1 MKLIHKI
8 LSLGF
13 VLALLALAACEEER
27 IVFEGPDFVRFTDTT
42 LVFKESIGQLIPVS
56 VHVVGKPL
64 NQAVTVNYTVGG
76 NAREGRDYV
85 IEGTKGTVTIPAGK
99 YFGTIDVRLINNAN
113 NILSS
118 QDVLFTLT
126 GVSAS
131 NDLMLGQNG
140 GNLGKTLRLTIQD
153 DCLLSGFYTGTRRG
167 STTSVPNIEI
177 SSIDCKT
184 YTVANWNIG
193 LVNVLF
199 NLTAVKPTIQFIDKG
214 DNTLTIPKQVTP
226 ELPSPYDTLS
236 GNGTFNPQTRAI
248 TLNIN
253 VKVQASATKDTV
265 VSVPFTYTPRK

>member
-1 MKLIHKI
+1 M
-8 LSLGF
+8 
-13 VLALLALAACEEER
+13 LALLALAACEEER

-56 VHVVGKPL
+56 VHVVGKAL
-64 NQAVTVNYTVGG
+64 NQEVTVNYTVGG
-76 NAREGRDYV
+76 NAREGRDYI

-99 YFGTIDVRLINNAN
+99 YSGTINVRLINNAN
-113 NILSS
+113 NVLNS

-131 NDLMLGQNG
+131 NELMLGQNG

-153 DCLLSGFYTGTRRG
+153 DCLLSGYYTGTRRG
-167 STTSVPNIEI
+167 STDAVPNIEI
-177 SSIDCKT
+177 SSVDCKT

-193 LVNVLF
+193 LTGQGLLF
-199 NLTAVKPTIQFIDKG
+199 NLTAVKPIIQFIDKG

-236 GNGTFNPQTRAI
+236 GNGIFNPQTRAI

-253 VKVQASATKDTV
+253 IKVRRDATRDTI
-265 VSVPFTYTPRK
+265 VSVPFTYTPRN